1 MDVNRYD
8 VLIRNG
14 MVYDPVKNL
23 NRKADIGVL
32 EPNIADIFDPSEMKA
47 RICSANIID
56 AEGYYV
62 VPGLIDFHSHFLPG
76 MNFSATTE
84 LLYNQGVTA
93 TSDMGSCS
101 HIDFNN
107 YRKQYMDHALMTTN
121 AAINL
126 SSLAFNMEEFSFCH
140 PALIEDEKVIR
151 MLEINK
157 DVLIGIKFPISIPI
171 VDEKTIHDVFQRAR
185 KILDT
190 TGMKMSVHITNAPI
204 PFPEFIHYFK
214 EGDIVTHTFHG
225 VGHKILDEAGKIWPE
240 AWEAKKRG
248 VVFEVARGARHWN
261 FNTAKA
267 AFEQGFYPDIL
278 SSDFTALSSKPLTG
292 QLTTVMSEVM
302 ALGMSF
308 EDVIKK
314 VTYAP
319 AANLKGVK
327 TGLERGLPANIT
339 LLDIQ
344 KGEFIYTDSAGNQQV
359 GDTKIVPVATVVK
372 GQVVYNT
379 IG

>member
-8 VLIRNG
+8 LLIKNG
-14 MVYDPVKNL
+14 IVYDPVKNL
-23 NRKADIGVL
+23 NVKADVGVV
-32 EPNIADIFDPSEMKA
+32 EPNIAEIFNPSDMTA
-47 RICSANIID
+47 RICSDNIID

-76 MNFSATTE
+76 LSFGSTTKQ
-84 LLYNQGVTA
+84 LYKQGVTA
-93 TSDMGSCS
+93 TSDMGSCT
-101 HIDFNN
+101 HIDFNV
-107 YRKQYMDHALMTTN
+107 YRKQYMDNELMPTN
-121 AAINL
+121 ATINL
-126 SSLAFNMEEFSFCH
+126 SSLGFNMEEHLFCS
-140 PALIEDEKVIR
+140 PVLIEDEKVMR
-151 MLEINK
+151 VLEINK
-157 DVLIGIKFPISIPI
+157 DVLLGVKFPVSTPI

-185 KILDT
+185 RILDAT
-190 TGMKMSVHITNAPI
+190 DMKMSVHITNPPI
-204 PFPEFIHYFK
+204 PFTEFIEYFK

-225 VGHKILDEAGKIWPE
+225 VGHTILDENGKVWPE

-248 VVFEVARGARHWN
+248 VVFEVARGARHWS
-261 FNTAKA
+261 FDTAAK
-267 AFEQGFYPDIL
+267 AFEQGFFPDIL

-292 QLTTVMSEVM
+292 QLPTVMSEVM
-302 ALGMSF
+302 SLGMSF

-319 AANLKGVK
+319 AENLKGIK

-339 LLDIQ
+339 VLDIEE
-344 KGEFIYTDSAGNQQV
+344 GEFTFADSAGNKRV
-359 GDTKIVPVATVVK
+359 GNKLIVPKATVIK